1 MPDMPDRLNRTLCIL
16 LFAVLLVVIS
26 RQIDRW
32 LDVEIVWRMP
42 LRAGCAL
49 LFGSMLLYHG
59 KTYRPKQPA
68 QGWERA
74 VHAAKR
80 ILYYG
85 AGCFALAHIIG
96 VVSTYAVPGRPEQV
110 RLLQRPIIRGTG
122 QPRCE
127 LGYCQGSRVGQPE
140 KGVDVS
146 GCLWMEDELCWAV
159 FQAAL
164 FMERA
169 DVCLTNGWLRSIAF
183 QAAVVFF
190 RLP

>member
-1 MPDMPDRLNRTLCIL
+1 MNIPDMPARLTNLLGIIL
-16 LFAVLLVVIS
+16 VVMLLLVIN
-26 RQIDRW
+26 RQIDW
-32 LDVEIVWRMP
+32 LLDTEIVWRMP
-42 LRAGCAL
+42 LRAACAL
-49 LFGSMLLYHG
+49 LFCSMLLYHG

-110 RLLQRPIIRGTG
+110 RLLQRQIIRETG

-127 LGYCQGSRVGQPE
+127 QGYCQWQVRRDNGSTVTIWLPE
-140 KGVDVS
+140 HHPES
-146 GCLWMEDELCWAV
+146 GTAQIWVWPS
-159 FQAAL
+159 
-164 FMERA
+164 
-169 DVCLTNGWLRSIAF
+169 WLAIRIETE
-183 QAAVVFF
+183 
-190 RLP
+190 

>member
-1 MPDMPDRLNRTLCIL
+1 MSAMPDMPDRLNKTLCIL

-49 LFGSMLLYHG
+49 LFCSMLLYHC

-68 QGWERA
+68 QGWKRA
-74 VHAAKR
+74 VHTAKR

-85 AGCFALAHIIG
+85 AGCFTLAHVIG
-96 VVSTYAVPGRPEQV
+96 VISTYAVPGQPEQV
-110 RLLQRPIIRGTG
+110 RLLQRPTIRETG

-127 LGYCQGSRVGQPE
+127 LGYCQWQARRDNGSTVTIWLPE
-140 KGVDVS
+140 QRPEGGTAQIWIWPS
-146 GCLWMEDELCWAV
+146 WLAV
-159 FQAAL
+159 RIEA
-164 FMERA
+164 E
-169 DVCLTNGWLRSIAF
+169 
-183 QAAVVFF
+183 
-190 RLP
+190 

>member
-1 MPDMPDRLNRTLCIL
+1 MSTMPDMPDRLNRTLCIL

-32 LDVEIVWRMP
+32 LDTEIVWRMP

-85 AGCFALAHIIG
+85 AGCFALAHVIG
-96 VVSTYAVPGRPEQV
+96 VVSTYAVPGHPEQV
-110 RLLQRPIIRGTG
+110 RLLQRQIIRGPG

-127 LGYCQGSRVGQPE
+127 QGYCQWLVGRDNGSKATIWLPE
-140 KGVDVS
+140 HQQENAVAQIWVWQS
-146 GCLWMEDELCWAV
+146 WLAVRMESE
-159 FQAAL
+159 
-164 FMERA
+164 
-169 DVCLTNGWLRSIAF
+169 
-183 QAAVVFF
+183 
-190 RLP
+190 

>member
-1 MPDMPDRLNRTLCIL
+1 MSTMPDMPERLNKTLCIL

-74 VHAAKR
+74 IHTAKR

-85 AGCFALAHIIG
+85 AGCFALAHIVG
-96 VVSTYAVPGRPEQV
+96 VVSTYAVPGHPEQA
-110 RLLQRPIIRGTG
+110 RLL
-122 QPRCE
+122 
-127 LGYCQGSRVGQPE
+127 
-140 KGVDVS
+140 
-146 GCLWMEDELCWAV
+146 
-159 FQAAL
+159 
-164 FMERA
+164 
-169 DVCLTNGWLRSIAF
+169 
-183 QAAVVFF
+183 
-190 RLP
+190 

>member
-1 MPDMPDRLNRTLCIL
+1 MSTMPDMPDRLNKTLCIL

-110 RLLQRPIIRGTG
+110 RLLQRQIIRETG

-127 LGYCQGSRVGQPE
+127 QGYCQWQVRHDNGSTATIWLPE
-140 KGVDVS
+140 RQQEDATVQIWVWQS
-146 GCLWMEDELCWAV
+146 WLAVRMESE
-159 FQAAL
+159 
-164 FMERA
+164 
-169 DVCLTNGWLRSIAF
+169 
-183 QAAVVFF
+183 
-190 RLP
+190 

>member
-1 MPDMPDRLNRTLCIL
+1 MSTMPDMPDRLNKTLCIL

-68 QGWERA
+68 QGCERA

-85 AGCFALAHIIG
+85 AGCFALEHIVD
-96 VVSTYAVPGRPEQV
+96 VVSTYAVPGHPEQK
-110 RLLQRPIIRGTG
+110 RLLQRQIIRGTG
-122 QPRCE
+122 QPYCDT
-127 LGYCQGSRVGQPE
+127 GY
-140 KGVDVS
+140 
-146 GCLWMEDELCWAV
+146 
-159 FQAAL
+159 
-164 FMERA
+164 
-169 DVCLTNGWLRSIAF
+169 
-183 QAAVVFF
+183 
-190 RLP
+190 